1 MNKENIKKILATN
14 PVARPSYFRRPHW
27 TRRDFFR
34 LAGAGITASFLA
46 KEADAQAAGTCTSQ
60 GMTTLNKATN
70 VIFILMAGAPSH
82 VDTFDFKNTAGV
94 TPAQSAPEAVNG
106 ILWPTGVLPKLGA
119 MTNQFS
125 IVRSVQAHAL
135 VHSLGQTWVQIGR
148 NPAASLGNIAPNIGS
163 IVALEKA
170 AQRQPG
176 HVLPTFLALNSDGAV
191 SSGYLDA
198 TYAPFKVDPST
209 AGLPN
214 TTNSLGQTR
223 WQQMYA
229 QMHAEDDVLRVNS
242 PLGQPVSDMDSLYTA
257 GTGLM
262 YDPVVES
269 IFTYSSAD
277 SARYGSSSFG
287 NALVVA
293 KQALVADQGT
303 RFIQVTI
310 GGWDMHVDIY
320 GEASN
325 KGKTNIYSLGNQFD
339 AGVAALIG
347 DLQAAGLLESTLIVA
362 LGEFGRTPGVTA
374 ALGRDHYLNQ
384 FAFFAG
390 GGVQGGRVIGST
402 DATGSN
408 IVDYGWSQKRAVN
421 PEDIEA
427 TIYSALG
434 IDWTTICYN
443 DPFHRGF
450 EFVPQSLGPDYYNP
464 INELFT

>member
-1 MNKENIKKILATN
+1 MNKENIKKILASN

-27 TRRDFFR
+27 TRRNFFR

-46 KEADAQAAGTCTSQ
+46 KEADAQSGTCTSQ
-60 GMTTLNKATN
+60 GMTTINKATN

-94 TPAQSAPEAVNG
+94 TPAASAPETING
-106 ILWPTGVLPKLGA
+106 VLWPTGVLPNLGNI
-119 MTNQFS
+119 TNEFS

-163 IVALEKA
+163 IVAYQMA
-170 AQRQPG
+170 AQRKPSM
-176 HVLPTFLALNSDGAV
+176 VLPTFLALNSDGAV

-198 TYAPFKVDPST
+198 TYAPFKVDPSGSG
-209 AGLPN
+209 GLPDA
-214 TTNSLGQTR
+214 TNSLGQTR
-223 WQQMYA
+223 WQEMYN
-229 QMHAEDDVLRVNS
+229 QMHAEDDVLRVDS
-242 PLGQPVSDMDSLYTA
+242 PLGQPVVDMDNLYSL

-262 YDPVVES
+262 YDSQVQSV
-269 IFTYSSAD
+269 FTYSSAD
-277 SARYGSSSFG
+277 SVRYGSSSFG
-287 NALVVA
+287 NALVIA
-293 KQALVADQGT
+293 KQALAANLGT

-325 KGKTNIYSLGNQFD
+325 KGKTNIYTLGNQFD

-347 DLQAAGLLESTLIVA
+347 DLKAAGMLESTMIVA
-362 LGEFGRTPGVTA
+362 VGEFGRTPNFTA
-374 ALGRDHYLNQ
+374 ALGRDHWLNQ

-390 GGVQGGRVIGST
+390 GGVQGGRIIGST
-402 DATGSN
+402 DAQGAN
-408 IVDYGWSQKRAVN
+408 IVDNGWSQNRAVN

-427 TIYSALG
+427 TIYSAMG

-464 INELFT
+464 INELF

>member
-1 MNKENIKKILATN
+1 MNKENIQKILASN

-27 TRRDFFR
+27 TRRNFFR

-46 KEADAQAAGTCTSQ
+46 KEADAQAAGTCTNQ
-60 GMTTLNKATN
+60 GMTTINKATN

-82 VDTFDFKNTAGV
+82 VDTFDFKNTPGV
-94 TPAQSAPEAVNG
+94 TPAASAPAMVNG

-119 MTNQFS
+119 ITNQFS
-125 IVRSVQAHAL
+125 LVRSVQAHAL

-170 AQRQPG
+170 AQRKPG

-191 SSGYLDA
+191 SSGYLNA
-198 TYAPFKVDPST
+198 TYAPFKVDPSNS
-209 AGLPN
+209 GLPN

-223 WQQMYA
+223 WQEMYN

-242 PLGQPVSDMDSLYTA
+242 RLGTSVQDMDSLYSA

-262 YDPVVES
+262 YDPVVSS
-269 IFTYSSAD
+269 IFTYSSSD
-277 SARYGSSSFG
+277 STRYGSSSFG

-303 RFIQVTI
+303 RFIQVTV

-320 GEASN
+320 GEAGN
-325 KGKTNIYSLGNQFD
+325 KGKTNIYTLGNQFD
-339 AGVAALIG
+339 SAVAALIG
-347 DLQAAGLLESTLIVA
+347 DLQSAGLLESTMIVA
-362 LGEFGRTPGVTA
+362 LGEFGRTPGFTG

-390 GGVQGGRVIGST
+390 GGVQGGRIIGST
-402 DATGSN
+402 DATGAN
-408 IVDYGWSQKRAVN
+408 IVDNGWSQNRAVN

-427 TIYSALG
+427 TIYSAMG

-464 INELFT
+464 INELF